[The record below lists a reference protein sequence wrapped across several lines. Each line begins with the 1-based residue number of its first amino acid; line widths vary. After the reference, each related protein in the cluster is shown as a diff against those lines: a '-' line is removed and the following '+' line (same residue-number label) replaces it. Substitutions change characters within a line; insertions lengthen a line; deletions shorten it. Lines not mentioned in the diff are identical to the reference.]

1 MQTRVSVKLMNARFE
16 EGFQHEMMLAGAGA
30 DAEVVFNRLFDAGQG
45 VAYGGRDLFDR
56 NQRVLASF
64 PWPGQGPGTR
74 STPRL
79 CGTGGIN
86 SGRDVLAYARMG
98 CEAVQ
103 LHTMFQLPLD
113 EYAARDGSRTQRV
126 LHQLLLHPEDGM
138 IAELDRAEARA
149 LVHRRGGELHFLDI
163 PDARFRR

>member
-1 MQTRVSVKLMNARFE
+1 
-16 EGFQHEMMLAGAGA
+16 
-30 DAEVVFNRLFDAGQG
+30 VFNRLFDPVQG

-56 NQRVLASF
+56 NLRVLSSF
-64 PWPGQGPGTR
+64 AWLGPEPRARSLPG
-74 STPRL
+74 L

-86 SGRDVLAYARMG
+86 SGRDVLAYAHAG

-113 EYAARDGSRTQRV
+113 EYAAREGSRTQRV
-126 LHQLLLHPEDGM
+126 LHQLLFHPDDGM
-138 IAELDRAEARA
+138 IAELGRFEARG

-163 PDARFRR
+163 PDARFQR